1 MGAGSGEAG
10 FEEFV
15 AARYPALRRTAYLLC
30 GDWHA
35 AEDLVQGAL
44 VKLYARWRRLRE
56 PDKAGAYARTVMV
69 RDHIDGLRRRS
80 STELSIPEPPETAAA
95 DVPDSDRQLALR
107 AALAELRP
115 QYRAVLVLR
124 YWEDQT
130 VAETARVLGLAEG
143 TVRSDAHRALAKL
156 REVLGDAVLDLVAD

>member
-1 MGAGSGEAG
+1 MFGGSGDAG
-10 FEEFV
+10 FEEFA

-30 GDWHA
+30 GDWHL

-44 VKLYARWRRLRE
+44 VKLYARWHRLRD
-56 PDKAGAYARTVMV
+56 PQRAGAYARTVMV
-69 RDHIDGLRRRS
+69 REHIDGLRRRA
-80 STELSIPEPPETAAA
+80 STEVSAATLPEAATAP
-95 DVPDSDRQLALR
+95 PDSDRQVALL

-130 VAETARVLGLAEG
+130 VAETARILNLAEG
-143 TVRSDAHRALAKL
+143 TVRSDAHRALGRL
-156 REVLGDAVLDLVAD
+156 REVLGDSLHDLTAG